1 MLVKLASFPQ
11 IEKQIKNIFWNHH
24 LDKMVGL
31 SFSKKHLEKQVRAM
45 DSISWPIMSAINQV
59 TVEFIMVYTV
69 NLYVIL
75 PNMENLYTFLFELMN
90 TKRSKK

>member
-1 MLVKLASFPQ
+1 
-11 IEKQIKNIFWNHH
+11 
-24 LDKMVGL
+24 
-31 SFSKKHLEKQVRAM
+31 M

-75 PNMENLYTFLFELMN
+75 PNMKPLHILFWIDEYQKIQKVVFMDP
-90 TKRSKK
+90 